1 MKLHELSPAPGSRKR
16 PKRIGRGPG
25 SGHGKT
31 ATKGHKGI
39 LARSGGGKRPGF
51 EGGQMPLSRRL
62 PKFGF
67 TNPFRVE
74 YSVVNLKTLAGLKD
88 VSEITPDVLV
98 NARLIKGRDRRV
110 KILGDGELTR
120 PLVVQAHKFSKS
132 AEDKIRAAG
141 GRAEVIG
148 GA

>member
-1 MKLHELSPAPGSRKR
+1 MKLHNLSPTPGSRKR

-62 PKFGF
+62 PKVGF
-67 TNPFRVE
+67 TNPFRVD
-74 YSVVNLKTLAGLKD
+74 YAVVNLKALAALKEND
-88 VSEITPDVLV
+88 ITPDVLA
-98 NARLIKGRDRRV
+98 NARLIKGKHRRV
-110 KILGDGELTR
+110 KVLGDGELTR

-132 AEDKIRAAG
+132 AEEKIRAAG
-141 GRAEVIG
+141 GRAEVIV